1 MESKIEKFF
10 PKYNLWDHIEP
21 FVYLGVS
28 AFLILFSMFVSTL
41 PHGGNPWESTV
52 YWIIAF
58 PIAALYEAS
67 RMIKVVEFRDSEMI
81 VRYYLR
87 RKKAIGYREITG
99 IEVEWS
105 YIRTTRGRIYIGEM
119 VNQDELEARVVDIL
133 RARQILDINLT
144 EENRKTVDA
153 VKKRLR
159 YALVITIVIG
169 LVAEFVGHADWSEFS
184 IILFLYFILAYLVLW
199 LFIK

>member
-1 MESKIEKFF
+1 
-10 PKYNLWDHIEP
+10 
-21 FVYLGVS
+21 
-28 AFLILFSMFVSTL
+28 MFVSTL

-87 RKKAIGYREITG
+87 RNKAIGYREITG